1 MEHNYDVLVML
12 SKFPEVVN
20 IFCMDTTELI
30 HTRQSLRTINHKLS
44 MALGIADITPWK
56 WNLKEDNVWFD
67 KSRLIED
74 DERFVVKEGA
84 FAVSVSKIVKGIHSE
99 DVKRVKKLF
108 QDLKEGKRDKVNEQF
123 RVLAV
128 SKEDYDW
135 VEAWAVVDEVDKE
148 GKPLTL
154 IGSVLVIT
162 DRKKMEQELIVAKEK
177 AEEANRLKSAFIANI
192 SHEIRTPL
200 NAIIGFSSILD
211 TVQTD
216 KERKELFA
224 YHRIQ

>member
-1 MEHNYDVLVML
+1 M
-12 SKFPEVVN
+12 
-20 IFCMDTTELI
+20 
-30 HTRQSLRTINHKLS
+30 
-44 MALGIADITPWK
+44 
-56 WNLKEDNVWFD
+56 
-67 KSRLIED
+67 
-74 DERFVVKEGA
+74 KEGA

-216 KERKELFA
+216 KER
-224 YHRIQ
+224 

>member
-1 MEHNYDVLVML
+1 M
-12 SKFPEVVN
+12 
-20 IFCMDTTELI
+20 
-30 HTRQSLRTINHKLS
+30 
-44 MALGIADITPWK
+44 
-56 WNLKEDNVWFD
+56 
-67 KSRLIED
+67 
-74 DERFVVKEGA
+74 KEGA

-177 AEEANRLKSAFIANI
+177 AEEANRLSR
-192 SHEIRTPL
+192 HL
-200 NAIIGFSSILD
+200 
-211 TVQTD
+211 
-216 KERKELFA
+216 
-224 YHRIQ
+224 